1 MADSFTT
8 NLNLTKPEVGA
19 SKDSWG
25 TKLNSDLD
33 SIDALFAAAGSG
45 TSVGLNVGTGKT
57 LNATD
62 GAVLLPAV
70 SAPAQTADGSVVWD
84 SDDNLL
90 TIGTGSARKVMVDT
104 DSTQTLAGKT
114 LTSPTINTPTISTP
128 TITAGT
134 INNTPIGGSV
144 AAAGAFTTLSASG
157 ASTLTGNIGTSGD
170 ITLNSTSTERR
181 INWTLTG
188 KSVYFFARDTDDV
201 LGLFDTAGVTRFAS
215 DVSGNFTAA
224 GNVTAYSDARL
235 KDNIATIADAL
246 KMVEAMRGVTYTRKD
261 TGAPGVGVVAQEMR
275 EVLPAVVLDNGDNL
289 SVSYGNIVGVLIEA
303 VKELSA
309 RVRRLEG
316 D

>member
-1 MADSFTT
+1 M
-8 NLNLTKPEVGA
+8 
-19 SKDSWG
+19 
-25 TKLNSDLD
+25 
-33 SIDALFAAAGSG
+33 
-45 TSVGLNVGTGKT
+45 
-57 LNATD
+57 
-62 GAVLLPAV
+62 
-70 SAPAQTADGSVVWD
+70 
-84 SDDNLL
+84 
-90 TIGTGSARKVMVDT
+90 
-104 DSTQTLAGKT
+104 
-114 LTSPTINTPTISTP
+114 
-128 TITAGT
+128 
-134 INNTPIGGSV
+134 